1 MSSYN
6 GPSLTIVALAWREG
20 EQLRKCFASLRPL
33 LHITGADT
41 LVLLDSQADTL
52 TTDIAHRVAKRVA
65 IAHFD
70 NFAAQ
75 RNCALALC
83 STEWVF
89 FIDADEHITPA
100 LAEEIGTTLERGQD
114 AAYRVPRRNILFGH
128 EVRHTGWSPDYQV
141 RLLKRT
147 ASRYDEKRQVHE
159 VPEVAGS
166 VGTLREP
173 LTHFNYATWRQFIEK
188 QRSYAPLEARAMY
201 AEGHRARLRSLVGQP
216 LREFK
221 RRFIEFRGYR
231 DGLLGFEL
239 SVAMAAYRLLAHW
252 HLLRLQRSKSSR
264 KTSDRPEEPSRRW

>member
-20 EQLRKCFASLRPL
+20 EQLAKCFASLRPL
-33 LHITGADT
+33 LRITGADT
-41 LVLLDSQADTL
+41 LVLLDSQADLL
-52 TTDIAHRVAKRVA
+52 TTDVAHWVANHVA
-65 IAHFD
+65 VAHFD

-75 RNCALALC
+75 RNRALALC

-89 FIDADEHITPA
+89 FIDADERITPA
-100 LAEEIGTTLERGQD
+100 LAEEIVSVLEREQE

-147 ASRYDEKRQVHE
+147 ACRYDEKRQVHE

-166 VGTLREP
+166 TGTLREP
-173 LTHFNYATWRQFIEK
+173 LTHFNYTTWRQFIEK

-201 AEGHRARLRSLVGQP
+201 AEGRRARVRSLLGQP

-221 RRFIEFRGYR
+221 RRFIEFKGYR
-231 DGLLGFEL
+231 DGPLGFEL
-239 SVAMAAYRLLAHW
+239 SVAMAAYSLLAYW
-252 HLLRLQRSKSSR
+252 HLLRLQRSKSDR
-264 KTSDRPEEPSRRW
+264 KPSHRPDEPSQNW